1 VSEPITLVD
10 LPAQKV
16 ATIRRTVPQRE
27 LGSFMAEIFPRLGG
41 ELAAQGARPS
51 GPPLARY
58 YNGDP
63 NAFDTESGLPFTG
76 TFRASGGV
84 RVMEL
89 PAGTAARTMHLGSY
103 MTLSA
108 EYPRLERWLRDHGFR
123 PGVGPW
129 EVYLS
134 GPGTPEAELRTEV
147 FWPAEG

>member
-1 VSEPITLVD
+1 MSEPITLVD
-10 LPAQKV
+10 VPPQKV

-27 LGSFMAEIFPRLGG
+27 LGAFMDEIFPKLGAA
-41 ELAAQGARPS
+41 LAAQGARPA

-63 NAFDTESGLPFTG
+63 KAFDTESGLPFTG
-76 TFRASGGV
+76 TFRASGDV

-89 PAGTAARTMHLGSY
+89 PVGKAARTLHLGSY

-108 EYPRLERWLRDHGFR
+108 EYPRLESWLRERGLR
-123 PGVGPW
+123 PGAGPW

-134 GPGTPEAELRTEV
+134 PPGTPEAELRTEV
-147 FWPAEG
+147 FWPAAQ